1 MSKRIR
7 QKLGRYH
14 LKRKLRG
21 KVLLSKVTSFSCY
34 QQNHQEKTCTTARKF
49 IRNNNIQPPCVI
61 TVLKISGSE
70 EKFFLS
76 NNGLFSY
83 KYAIENH
90 NLFSLEI
97 ADIAS

>member
-1 MSKRIR
+1 MPKRIR

-14 LKRKLRG
+14 LRRRLRG

-34 QQNHQEKTCTTARKF
+34 QHNHQEKTCTTASKF
-49 IRNNNIQPPCVI
+49 IRNNNIQPLYVI

-70 EKFFLS
+70 EKFSLS

-90 NLFSLEI
+90 KLFSPEI
-97 ADIAS
+97 ASFTS

>member
-14 LKRKLRG
+14 LRRRLRG

-49 IRNNNIQPPCVI
+49 IRNNNIQSPCVI

-70 EKFFLS
+70 DKFLLS

-83 KYAIENH
+83 KYAVENH
-90 NLFSLEI
+90 KLFSPEI
-97 ADIAS
+97 APLAS

>member
-7 QKLGRYH
+7 QKRGRYN
-14 LKRKLRG
+14 LRRRLRG

-34 QQNHQEKTCTTARKF
+34 QQNHQEKTCTTASKF

-61 TVLKISGSE
+61 AVLKISGSE

-83 KYAIENH
+83 KYAIDNH
-90 NLFSLEI
+90 KLFSPEI
-97 ADIAS
+97 ASIAS

>member
-7 QKLGRYH
+7 QQIGRYNF
-14 LKRKLRG
+14 KRRLRG

-34 QQNHQEKTCTTARKF
+34 QQSHQEKTCTTARKF
-49 IRNNNIQPPCVI
+49 IRNNSIQPPCVI

-90 NLFSLEI
+90 KLFSPEI
-97 ADIAS
+97 ASVAS

>member
-1 MSKRIR
+1 M
-7 QKLGRYH
+7 
-14 LKRKLRG
+14 
-21 KVLLSKVTSFSCY
+21 
-34 QQNHQEKTCTTARKF
+34 
-49 IRNNNIQPPCVI
+49 RNNNIQPPCVI

-90 NLFSLEI
+90 KLFSPEI
-97 ADIAS
+97 ASVAS

>member
-14 LKRKLRG
+14 VRRKLRG
-21 KVLLSKVTSFSCY
+21 KVLISKVTSFSCY

-49 IRNNNIQPPCVI
+49 IRNNNIQSPCVI

-70 EKFFLS
+70 DKFFLS

-83 KYAIENH
+83 QYAIENH
-90 NLFSLEI
+90 KLFSPEI
-97 ADIAS
+97 ASVAS

>member
-7 QKLGRYH
+7 QKLGRYN
-14 LKRKLRG
+14 LIRRLRG

-49 IRNNNIQPPCVI
+49 IRNNNIQPPCLI
-61 TVLKISGSE
+61 TVLKILGSE

-90 NLFSLEI
+90 KLFSPEI
-97 ADIAS
+97 ASVAS

>member
-7 QKLGRYH
+7 QKLGKYYLR
-14 LKRKLRG
+14 RRLRG
-21 KVLLSKVTSFSCY
+21 KVLLSKVMSFSCY

-49 IRNNNIQPPCVI
+49 IRNNNIQPPCLI

-76 NNGLFSY
+76 KKGLFSY

-90 NLFSLEI
+90 KLFSPEI
-97 ADIAS
+97 ASVAS

>member
-1 MSKRIR
+1 MPKRIR
-7 QKLGRYH
+7 QKLGRYN
-14 LKRKLRG
+14 LRRRLRG

-49 IRNNNIQPPCVI
+49 IRNNNIQSPCVI
-61 TVLKISGSE
+61 TVLKISGSK

-76 NNGLFSY
+76 KNGLFSY

-90 NLFSLEI
+90 KLFSPEI
-97 ADIAS
+97 TSIAS

>member
-7 QKLGRYH
+7 QKLGRYN
-14 LKRKLRG
+14 LRRRLRG
-21 KVLLSKVTSFSCY
+21 KVLLSKVTSFICY
-34 QQNHQEKTCTTARKF
+34 QLNHQEKTCTTARRF
-49 IRNNNIQPPCVI
+49 IHNNNIQPPCVI

-90 NLFSLEI
+90 KLFSPEI
-97 ADIAS
+97 ASVAS